1 MSYIRPCKKCG
12 QRISMR
18 EMRAG
23 QWVAFDASTEKP
35 HICGKKNKEDPN
47 IKKTAEQKTKKESE
61 SFGLSYSDLDSEN
74 TSTETNVLS
83 SQIEEG
89 YTESLNTPQKVDDRY
104 KKEIIHTFT
113 QETSEIKKGGLEEE
127 KEKTF
132 VPEEKPLWGAP
143 GTLSYYL
150 WRGIVIFWIV
160 MGLISLFR

>member
-12 QRISMR
+12 QRISLR

-47 IKKTAEQKTKKESE
+47 IKKKAEQKTKIESE
-61 SFGLSYSDLDSEN
+61 SFGLSYSDLNSEN
-74 TSTETNVLS
+74 TSTETNAPS
-83 SQIEEG
+83 SQIEED
-89 YTESLNTPQKVDDRY
+89 YTESLNTPPKVDDKY
-104 KKEIIHTFT
+104 KKETIHTPT
-113 QETSEIKKGGLEEE
+113 RETSKIEKGGLEEE

-132 VPEEKPLWGAP
+132 VPQEKPLWGAP

-160 MGLISLFR
+160 MGLSSLFR